1 MLYRGWGITTAC
13 GRPSKIYKIMWLKWL
28 KMLILQ
34 NEQFQK
40 WMGVLWHFP
49 YLNLCRWHY
58 LTYFERHK
66 CMFSAGLYTTHF
78 FKKPQK
84 LTYSFERHNLE
95 SWVPFLDLIYG
106 LKSNV
111 YNFLM
116 EYCFMLKLSP
126 RGQIRMKFFDLL
138 LRCSGDLVQR
148 DKIRLTFY
156 KWIFSTVSPK
166 MSPKFKFST
175 SHADLQS

>member
-1 MLYRGWGITTAC
+1 
-13 GRPSKIYKIMWLKWL
+13 
-28 KMLILQ
+28 
-34 NEQFQK
+34 
-40 WMGVLWHFP
+40 
-49 YLNLCRWHY
+49 
-58 LTYFERHK
+58 
-66 CMFSAGLYTTHF
+66 
-78 FKKPQK
+78 
-84 LTYSFERHNLE
+84 
-95 SWVPFLDLIYG
+95 
-106 LKSNV
+106 
-111 YNFLM
+111 
-116 EYCFMLKLSP
+116 MLKLSP